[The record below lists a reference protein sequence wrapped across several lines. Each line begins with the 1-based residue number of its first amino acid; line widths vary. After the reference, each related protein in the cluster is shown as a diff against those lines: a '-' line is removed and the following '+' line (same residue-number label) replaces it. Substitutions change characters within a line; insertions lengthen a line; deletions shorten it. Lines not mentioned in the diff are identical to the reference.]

1 MRTDGSLIKAP
12 GVVCRPVQ
20 SISWRSMNRIGET
33 VVGTDRLQF
42 NTLRDKRTGDEN
54 RPLFDFL
61 LTFGGLVSRGIG
73 KHCSGKYAGRDESCS
88 AGRYQRL
95 HKQNYTREGAARK
108 LSKR

>member
-20 SISWRSMNRIGET
+20 SISWRSMNSNRRDRR
-33 VVGTDRLQF
+33 GTDRLQF

-61 LTFGGLVSRGIG
+61 LTFGSLVSPWDRQ
-73 KHCSGKYAGRDESCS
+73 ATVP
-88 AGRYQRL
+88 ANML
-95 HKQNYTREGAARK
+95 AAMK
-108 LSKR
+108 IVTLEDISVFTN

>member
-33 VVGTDRLQF
+33 VSSTDRQQF

-61 LTFGGLVSRGIG
+61 LTFGSLVARGVG
-73 KHCSGKYAGRDESCS
+73 KHRSGKHARRDENCSG
-88 AGRYQRL
+88 
-95 HKQNYTREGAARK
+95 
-108 LSKR
+108 